1 MASQQSLPD
10 FVDALDKAG
19 FLIRVTDE
27 KRVDEIPK
35 ILEANPTKAVFI
47 EKN

>member
-10 FVDALDKAG
+10 FVSALEKAG
-19 FLIRVTDE
+19 FLVRISDK

-35 ILEANPTKAVFI
+35 ILERTRRKLS
-47 EKN
+47 